1 VRRERMGHIELANPV
16 AHIWFLRSLPSR
28 LGLIL
33 DMSLRDLERV
43 LYFEAFVVTDGGLT
57 PLERGQILTEEEYIA
72 KIEQY
77 GDDFKAGMGAEG
89 INDLLMSLNIDKE
102 LDKLR
107 EELQSTSSE
116 TKTKKFING

>member
-1 VRRERMGHIELANPV
+1 MGHIELANPV